1 MEQIQVVLADDH
13 SFVRKGIRQILGK
26 APDINVVGEGENGL
40 EALNLVEILKPD
52 VLLLDVEMPVMNGIQ
67 VARQLKKN
75 SSPVR
80 VLVISAHD
88 DRQYILEMLDCGV
101 AGYLTKE
108 EVPQN
113 LVRAVREI
121 VAGGHGWVSQR
132 VAARIE
138 AYR

>member
-1 MEQIQVVLADDH
+1 MNQIRVVLADDH

-26 APDINVVGEGENGL
+26 APEIEIVGEGENGA
-40 EALNLVEILKPD
+40 EALSLVELLEPD

-67 VARQLKKN
+67 VARRLKET
-75 SSPVR
+75 STTVR

-101 AGYLTKE
+101 SGYLTKE

-121 VAGGHGWVSQR
+121 AGGGENWVSQR
-132 VAARIE
+132 VAARIGVS
-138 AYR
+138 R

>member
-1 MEQIQVVLADDH
+1 MDQIRVVLADDH

-26 APDINVVGEGENGL
+26 APDIEVIGEAENGA
-40 EALNLVEILKPD
+40 EALSLVELLDPD

-67 VARQLKKN
+67 VARQLKEI
-75 SSPVR
+75 SLPVR

-121 VAGGHGWVSQR
+121 AKGGENWVSQR
-132 VAARIE
+132 VAARIG
-138 AYR
+138 ALR